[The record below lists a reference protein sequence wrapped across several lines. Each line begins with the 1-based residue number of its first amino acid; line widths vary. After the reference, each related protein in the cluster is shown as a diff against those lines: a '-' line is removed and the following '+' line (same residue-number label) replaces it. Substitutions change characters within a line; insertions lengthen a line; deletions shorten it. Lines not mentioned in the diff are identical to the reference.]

1 MQFQELEE
9 EIEET
14 KLKLICAEKLIN
26 GLGGEKVRWTELV
39 QNLDETYDNII
50 GDVLLSSSVVAYLA
64 PLYSLVPR
72 SKLLVFDSELG
83 GGGSTRPI
91 SGDGGA
97 DQLRGVPVIG
107 GLPTDGTRG
116 LEWRGSGRIWSDA
129 YG

>member
-14 KLKLICAEKLIN
+14 KLKLIRAEKLIN

-64 PLYSLVPR
+64 PFTPLYREVSC
-72 SKLLVFDSELG
+72 
-83 GGGSTRPI
+83 
-91 SGDGGA
+91 
-97 DQLRGVPVIG
+97 
-107 GLPTDGTRG
+107 
-116 LEWRGSGRIWSDA
+116 
-129 YG
+129 

>member
-9 EIEET
+9 IEET
-14 KLKLICAEKLIN
+14 KWKLIRAEKLIN

-50 GDVLLSSSVVAYLA
+50 GDVLLSSSSSCSF
-64 PLYSLVPR
+64 YSLVTR
-72 SKLLVFDSELG
+72 SKLLVFNSELG
-83 GGGSTRPI
+83 GGMSTRPI

-97 DQLRGVPVIG
+97 NQLRGVPVIG
-107 GLPTDGTRG
+107 RLPTDGTRG
-116 LEWRGSGRIWSDA
+116 PEWRGSGRIWSDA

>member
-1 MQFQELEE
+1 MYSKYNMHEIKFQQNNLQFQELEE

-64 PLYSLVPR
+64 PFTPLYREVSC
-72 SKLLVFDSELG
+72 
-83 GGGSTRPI
+83 
-91 SGDGGA
+91 
-97 DQLRGVPVIG
+97 
-107 GLPTDGTRG
+107 
-116 LEWRGSGRIWSDA
+116 
-129 YG
+129 